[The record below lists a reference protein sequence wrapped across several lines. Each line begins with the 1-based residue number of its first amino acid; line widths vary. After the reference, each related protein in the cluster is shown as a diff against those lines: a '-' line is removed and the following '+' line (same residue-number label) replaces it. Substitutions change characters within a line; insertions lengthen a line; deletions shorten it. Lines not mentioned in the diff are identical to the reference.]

1 MKQNKQERNTLPPF
15 TAALLSVLKK
25 SRTDYDTPGHHSGAF
40 FRLTPEGK
48 EFYNSLGKGIFDAD
62 ISDSSS
68 VIGDPSAH
76 DGVTGQAEDL
86 AASVWGSDRCFFILG
101 GTSASNRICAN
112 ALLAEGDLVLFDRN
126 NHKSAYQGAL
136 LQAGARPVYL
146 ESSRNSTGIIGGLT
160 EKDLDVSL
168 LRKKAADIDP
178 KSAEKQRPFRAAF
191 LQLATYDGLFLNAE
205 KILRTLGPLCDYIV
219 FDAAW
224 AGYENFLP
232 LLKESAVLRLPL
244 TEKDPGILV
253 TQSVHKQL
261 CGFSMTSQ
269 IHKRDS
275 HIRGQNRYLADDRL
289 QHACLMH
296 ISTSPYYPL
305 LAGLEINASI
315 HKRKGGKIWT
325 KNLREAVKL
334 RKKILKECSLIRPF
348 VPTEGPYSWEDH
360 KTEEILSDENFF
372 CLSPRDS
379 WHSFRDLPDG
389 VYKLDPC
396 KILLTTGSFS
406 GSSVLSSPAP
416 LLSSYLEHR
425 DITPEKCDF
434 YTILFLCEPGDSPK
448 KGKRLLSALKE
459 WEEAWQKNTP
469 MKDFMP
475 YIQAKES
482 EGLRDYSDRFRL
494 FLKRE
499 RADSLQQPLFSAGH
513 FPPAPLTGKEAE
525 QLFLKGYG
533 KKTSLQKAE
542 GKIALEPV
550 LPYPPGICIL
560 GSGEVWTKEIL
571 SYFLFLKKYGEEFP
585 DFIPEILGIH
595 EDETGPYVWT
605 ADSVF

>member
-1 MKQNKQERNTLPPF
+1 MKQDKKKKEMLPPF
-15 TAALLSVLKK
+15 TEALLSVLKK
-25 SRTDYDTPGHHSGAF
+25 NRTDYDTPGHHSGTF
-40 FRLTPEGK
+40 FRLTPDGK
-48 EFYNSLGKGIFDAD
+48 AFYQILGKGIFEAD

-76 DGVTGQAEDL
+76 SGVTGQAENL

-126 NHKSAYQGAL
+126 NHKSAYQGAF

-160 EKDLDVSL
+160 EKDLDAAL
-168 LRKKAADIDP
+168 LRKKAAAIDP
-178 KSAEKQRPFRAAF
+178 KAAKKERPFRAAC

-205 KILRTLGPLCDYIV
+205 KILRTLGPLCDYIL

-232 LLKESAVLRLPL
+232 LLRESAVLRLSL

-269 IHKRDS
+269 IHKKDS
-275 HIRGQNRYLADDRL
+275 HIREQKRYLTDNHL
-289 QHACLMH
+289 QHSCLMQ

-315 HKRKGGKIWT
+315 HRKKGEEIWEKT
-325 KNLREAVKL
+325 RRESVKL
-334 RKKILKECSLIRPF
+334 RKKILKECSLVRPF
-348 VPTEGPYSWEDH
+348 VPAEGPYSWKNH
-360 KTEEILSDENFF
+360 KTEEILSDKNFF
-372 CLSPRDS
+372 RLSPKDS
-379 WHSFRDLPDG
+379 WHGFRDLPDG
-389 VYKLDPC
+389 LYTLDPC

-406 GSSVLSSPAP
+406 DSSVPSSPAP

-459 WEEAWQKNTP
+459 WEDAWQKNVP

-475 YIQAKES
+475 YIHAKEN
-482 EGLRDYSDRFRL
+482 EGLRDYSERFRL
-494 FLKRE
+494 FLAGE
-499 RADSLQQPLFSAGH
+499 QADILQQPLFCAGH

-525 QLFLKGYG
+525 QIFRKGCC
-533 KKTSLQKAE
+533 KKTPLPEAE

-550 LPYPPGICIL
+550 LPYPPGICVL
-560 GSGEVWTKEIL
+560 GSGETWTGEIL
-571 SYFLFLKKYGEEFP
+571 SYFLFLQKYGEEFP
-585 DFIPEILGIH
+585 DFSPEIVGIH
-595 EDETGPYVWT
+595 DGKNGPYVWT
-605 ADSVF
+605 ADLK